1 MNSDYQ
7 SKYWALEVQTS
18 SNNTDINKLS
28 GSLVTSNIDLNPHQ
42 IDAALFALKSPVS
55 QGAILADEVGLG
67 KTIEAGIILSEY
79 FSRSK
84 KHLLVI
90 APASLRTQWKNELEE
105 KFNLPAQIIDNTTW
119 QQPRRKKGVSPF
131 DFEGVTIVSYNF
143 VVQGTKD
150 FSLYPWDLV
159 VFDEAHKLRN
169 FYKGDNKTANIIYK
183 TFANT
188 KKLLLTAT
196 PIQNSLMDI
205 FSLVSLIDANILGNQ
220 DSFIETYMYTE
231 RKHQEL
237 RQRLQ
242 SVLHRTLRKDVL
254 EYIRYTNREAMT
266 VAFEPSPEEE
276 ELYNR
281 VSLYIKLHAKFG
293 IQSHA
298 RNLVVMM
305 IRKLMSSS
313 TAAVKGTLK
322 GIRDKVS
329 MLQEL
334 MDNGEDVTDL
344 INIYDMT
351 SQHDPEIKN
360 YNRLYKGRG
369 KILNPM
375 EIDPERKLLDDLI
388 ALADS
393 IKVDGKTLKL
403 ISAIEEGFA
412 KKKQRKVIIFTES
425 YRTLEYLFDF
435 LTENG
440 FRDKIIT
447 FSGNNNSPL
456 HNRIY
461 KDYCRRYPGKV
472 TGSKATDMRQAI
484 VSHFRDNAEIM
495 IATEAAAEGLNLQFC
510 SLLINY
516 DLPWNPQRIEQ
527 RIGRVHRYGQK
538 QDVVIINFIN
548 KKNLADIRLY
558 DILQYKFKLFD
569 GVFGASDEI
578 LGSMFD
584 GVDFERAVAKILDEC
599 RTEEEITKAFD
610 ALQEML
616 NFKREQGIEQAK
628 QLILENLN
636 PTLQEKLHVTQTRVE
651 TFLSRDK
658 QIFWNLT
665 KNILKIIEP
674 DFFINDDTKTFGQF
688 ETQVFPNVHSE
699 INFAVNFSHRLD
711 YTKRDTIHM
720 YYKDKKA
727 LRRQPAAYNPQS
739 AFGKRVL
746 ATALELKTPPAHL
759 IIKALKLKA
768 GLRGRVRVSLYKQTA
783 PDINQRLICTFIS
796 HEGEKLDISPE
807 IFFDNIIGT
816 EPIRDYSFA
825 DLLISLHENDVKS
838 AADKDKKATAELL
851 REETEKL
858 NRWQYD
864 EVNGI
869 RLGVA
874 KIKNKIDAAH
884 KKLFTEKI
892 ISRKL
897 ALRKKIAHLQEK
909 YEMDNFASLDKEKAI
924 NLAYKRLLE
933 KKKKALKFNY
943 SSELVFDC
951 TFTTFL

>member
-67 KTIEAGIILSEY
+67 KTIEAGIIMSEY

-313 TAAVKGTLK
+313 TRSNFIISSYHCKGFAFSQRIFCSFLQLFSQLGISPKFSRTSFQSFLIHILK
-322 GIRDKVS
+322 EEANWYFKQDR
-329 MLQEL
+329 
-334 MDNGEDVTDL
+334 
-344 INIYDMT
+344 NIPQ
-351 SQHDPEIKN
+351 S
-360 YNRLYKGRG
+360 
-369 KILNPM
+369 
-375 EIDPERKLLDDLI
+375 
-388 ALADS
+388 ACADS
-393 IKVDGKTLKL
+393 IG
-403 ISAIEEGFA
+403 S
-412 KKKQRKVIIFTES
+412 IFI
-425 YRTLEYLFDF
+425 L
-435 LTENG
+435 
-440 FRDKIIT
+440 
-447 FSGNNNSPL
+447 
-456 HNRIY
+456 
-461 KDYCRRYPGKV
+461 
-472 TGSKATDMRQAI
+472 
-484 VSHFRDNAEIM
+484 
-495 IATEAAAEGLNLQFC
+495 LNLLKSQP
-510 SLLINY
+510 Y
-516 DLPWNPQRIEQ
+516 HLPQPNLRQTEQ
-527 RIGRVHRYGQK
+527 
-538 QDVVIINFIN
+538 
-548 KKNLADIRLY
+548 
-558 DILQYKFKLFD
+558 
-569 GVFGASDEI
+569 
-578 LGSMFD
+578 
-584 GVDFERAVAKILDEC
+584 
-599 RTEEEITKAFD
+599 
-610 ALQEML
+610 
-616 NFKREQGIEQAK
+616 
-628 QLILENLN
+628 
-636 PTLQEKLHVTQTRVE
+636 
-651 TFLSRDK
+651 
-658 QIFWNLT
+658 
-665 KNILKIIEP
+665 
-674 DFFINDDTKTFGQF
+674 
-688 ETQVFPNVHSE
+688 
-699 INFAVNFSHRLD
+699 
-711 YTKRDTIHM
+711 
-720 YYKDKKA
+720 
-727 LRRQPAAYNPQS
+727 
-739 AFGKRVL
+739 
-746 ATALELKTPPAHL
+746 
-759 IIKALKLKA
+759 
-768 GLRGRVRVSLYKQTA
+768 
-783 PDINQRLICTFIS
+783 
-796 HEGEKLDISPE
+796 
-807 IFFDNIIGT
+807 
-816 EPIRDYSFA
+816 
-825 DLLISLHENDVKS
+825 
-838 AADKDKKATAELL
+838 
-851 REETEKL
+851 
-858 NRWQYD
+858 
-864 EVNGI
+864 
-869 RLGVA
+869 
-874 KIKNKIDAAH
+874 
-884 KKLFTEKI
+884 
-892 ISRKL
+892 
-897 ALRKKIAHLQEK
+897 
-909 YEMDNFASLDKEKAI
+909 
-924 NLAYKRLLE
+924 
-933 KKKKALKFNY
+933 
-943 SSELVFDC
+943 
-951 TFTTFL
+951 